1 MKRRNRKRISK
12 AANPPKSANN
22 AEQAQ
27 SPSESSSA
35 AEKLGN
41 SPNIPS
47 DAENPAGPS
56 VSLAGA
62 DRRTHPRYEF
72 FAAAEIAASESG
84 PPTET
89 RVRDFSQQGCYVD
102 TNNPL
107 PLGTA
112 THIRTTMGAPRLE
125 TPATARYSTR
135 TQ

>member
-1 MKRRNRKRISK
+1 MKRRNRKRSSK
-12 AANPPKSANN
+12 AANPPKIANN
-22 AEQAQ
+22 AEQAP
-27 SPSESSSA
+27 SPSESSSD

-84 PPTET
+84 ARSEEHTSELQS
-89 RVRDFSQQGCYVD
+89 RSDLVC
-102 TNNPL
+102 
-107 PLGTA
+107 
-112 THIRTTMGAPRLE
+112 RLLLE
-125 TPATARYSTR
+125 
-135 TQ
+135 